1 MSGMQIQELIEAGVH
16 FGHRS
21 SRWHPAMAPYIHQK
35 HNKIHVIDLRETVRG
50 IVRAQHFLEH
60 IVEAGHEVVF
70 VGTKSQARE
79 VVREQS
85 ARCGMHF
92 CVHRWLG
99 GTLTNYQTIRSR
111 LRRLE
116 ELEKALSDES
126 ISRRGKKEIAR
137 MERER
142 RKIFRN
148 LEGVRNMNR
157 LPGALIAVDVL
168 RDQIAVKEA
177 RKRNIP
183 VIGIVDTDCDPRLV
197 DIAIP
202 GNDDAFRSI
211 EVILSQLVD
220 SIIAG
225 KDKLEARQKEE
236 AQKKAA
242 EEQKAKLK
250 EKERSTTDLEEA
262 RSKPYSAPQP
272 APGASEASAEKS
284 KPSIVVTP
292 GKKTSEAKDTSD
304 SDDDSATTVGDSAET
319 K

>member
-21 SRWHPAMAPYIHQK
+21 SRWHPSMAPYIHQK

-50 IVRAQHFLEH
+50 IVRAQYFLSN
-60 IVEAGHEVVF
+60 IVEAGHDVVF

-116 ELEKALSDES
+116 ELEQALSDES
-126 ISRRGKKEIAR
+126 VSKRGKKELAK

-157 LPGALIAVDVL
+157 LPGALIAVDVR
-168 RDQIAVKEA
+168 RDEIAVREA

-183 VIGIVDTDCDPRLV
+183 VIGIVDTDCDPSLV
-197 DIAIP
+197 DIVIP

-225 KDKLEARQKEE
+225 KDKLEAKQKEE
-236 AQKKAA
+236 ASRKSAD
-242 EEQKAKLK
+242 EQKAKLK
-250 EKERSTTDLEEA
+250 EKERSPTDLKEA
-262 RSKPYSAPQP
+262 RSKPYDPPQP
-272 APGASEASAEKS
+272 APGVSDATEDKAKPKIVVAPDMKKTESDQASESTEVSKASDGDN
-284 KPSIVVTP
+284 P
-292 GKKTSEAKDTSD
+292 D
-304 SDDDSATTVGDSAET
+304 S
-319 K
+319 

>member
-50 IVRAQHFLEH
+50 IVRSQHFLEN
-60 IVEAGHEVVF
+60 IVEAGHDVVF

-116 ELEKALSDES
+116 ELERDLSDES
-126 ISRRGKKEIAR
+126 AAKRGKKEIAS

-157 LPGALIAVDVL
+157 LPGALIAVDVR
-168 RDQIAVKEA
+168 RDEIAVKEA

-183 VIGIVDTDCDPRLV
+183 VIGIIDTDCDPSLV

-202 GNDDAFRSI
+202 GNDDAYRSI

-225 KDKLEARQKEE
+225 KDKLTARQQEE
-236 AQKKAA
+236 AAKKAA
-242 EEQKAKLK
+242 EEKRSKTK
-250 EKERSTTDLEEA
+250 EKSRSTDLKEA
-262 RSKPYSAPQP
+262 RSKPYNPPQP
-272 APGASEASAEKS
+272 APGVEETQDDKQ
-284 KPSIVVTP
+284 KPKIVVAPDKKKGTEAAAPPKDDAKETP
-292 GKKTSEAKDTSD
+292 EP
-304 SDDDSATTVGDSAET
+304 EQQ
-319 K
+319 

>member
-1 MSGMQIQELIEAGVH
+1 MPGLQIKELIEAGVH

-35 HNKIHVIDLRETVRG
+35 HNRNHVIDLRQTVRG
-50 IVRAQHFLEH
+50 LVRAKHFLEK
-60 IVEAGHEVVF
+60 IVEAGHDVVF

-85 ARCGMHF
+85 GRCGMHF

-116 ELEKALSDES
+116 ELERDLADDTAVRS
-126 ISRRGKKEIAR
+126 KKEISR

-157 LPGALIAVDVL
+157 MPGALIAVDIR
-168 RDQIAVKEA
+168 RDEIAVKEA
-177 RKRNIP
+177 RGLNIP
-183 VIGIVDTDCDPRLV
+183 IISIVDTDCDPNMV
-197 DIAIP
+197 DLPIP

-211 EVILSQLVD
+211 EVILSQLAD

-236 AQKKAA
+236 AAKKASV
-242 EEQKAKLK
+242 EETSRRK
-250 EKERSTTDLEEA
+250 EKELYVNVEEA
-262 RSKPYSAPQP
+262 RAKPFTPPQAAPGVDQP
-272 APGASEASAEKS
+272 ADT
-284 KPSIVVTP
+284 KPKPKIVVAP
-292 GKKTSEAKDTSD
+292 DKKKTE
-304 SDDDSATTVGDSAET
+304 E
-319 K
+319 

>member
-35 HNKIHVIDLRETVRG
+35 HNRNHVIDLRQTVRG
-50 IVRAQHFLEH
+50 IVRAKHFLES

-70 VGTKSQARE
+70 VGTKSQARD

-85 ARCGMHF
+85 GRCGMHF

-99 GTLTNYQTIRSR
+99 GTLTNFKTIRSR

-116 ELEKALSDES
+116 ELERDLADETA
-126 ISRRGKKEIAR
+126 SRSKKELSK

-157 LPGALIAVDVL
+157 IPAALIAVDIR
-168 RDQIAVKEA
+168 RDEIAVKEA
-177 RKRNIP
+177 RGLGIP
-183 VIGIVDTDCDPRLV
+183 IISIVDTDCDPNMV
-197 DIAIP
+197 DLPIP
-202 GNDDAFRSI
+202 GNDDAYRSI
-211 EVILSQLVD
+211 EVILSQLAD

-225 KDKLEARQKEE
+225 KDKLIARQEKE
-236 AQKKAA
+236 AAKKSSD
-242 EEQKAKLK
+242 EEIARRK
-250 EKERSTTDLEEA
+250 EKERNVDLEEA
-262 RSKPYSAPQP
+262 RSKPYNPPQP
-272 APGASEASAEKS
+272 APGVDATDDS
-284 KPSIVVTP
+284 KAKPKIVVAP
-292 GKKTSEAKDTSD
+292 DKKKSE
-304 SDDDSATTVGDSAET
+304 E
-319 K
+319 

>member
-1 MSGMQIQELIEAGVH
+1 MKHVFRGIPVERPPVRNNERKPEMSGLQIKELIEAGVH

-35 HNKIHVIDLRETVRG
+35 HNKNHVIDLRQTVRG
-50 IVRAQHFLEH
+50 IVRAKHFLEH

-85 ARCGMHF
+85 GRCGMHF

-116 ELEKALSDES
+116 ELEKDLADES
-126 ISRRGKKEIAR
+126 VVRTKKELSK

-157 LPGALIAVDVL
+157 LPGALIAVDIR
-168 RDQIAVKEA
+168 RDEIAVKEA
-177 RKRNIP
+177 RGLNIP
-183 VIGIVDTDCDPRLV
+183 IISIVDTDCDPNLV
-197 DIAIP
+197 DLPIP
-202 GNDDAFRSI
+202 GNDDAYRSI
-211 EVILSQLVD
+211 EVILSQLAD

-225 KDKLEARQKEE
+225 KDKLQARQQEE
-236 AQKKAA
+236 AAKKASD
-242 EEQKAKLK
+242 EERASKK
-250 EKERSTTDLEEA
+250 EKERTVSPEEA
-262 RSKPYSAPQP
+262 RSKPYTPPQP
-272 APGASEASAEKS
+272 APGVDQTEEVKS
-284 KPSIVVTP
+284 KPKIVVTP
-292 GKKTSEAKDTSD
+292 DKKKES
-304 SDDDSATTVGDSAET
+304 
-319 K
+319 

>member
-1 MSGMQIQELIEAGVH
+1 MQIQELIEAGVH

-50 IVRAQHFLEH
+50 IVRAQHFLEN
-60 IVEAGHEVVF
+60 IVEAGHDIVF

-116 ELEKALSDES
+116 ELEKDLSDEGVS
-126 ISRRGKKEIAR
+126 KRGKKEIAR

-157 LPGALIAVDVL
+157 LPGALIAVDVR
-168 RDQIAVKEA
+168 RDEIAVKEA

-183 VIGIVDTDCDPRLV
+183 VIGIVDTDCDPSLV
-197 DIAIP
+197 DIVIP

-225 KDKLEARQKEE
+225 KDKLTARQQ
-236 AQKKAA
+236 ADAAKKAA
-242 EEQKAKLK
+242 EEIKTKVK
-250 EKERSTTDLEEA
+250 EKERNTDLKEA
-262 RSKPYSAPQP
+262 RSKPYNPPQP
-272 APGASEASAEKS
+272 APGVDEAPDDAQ
-284 KPSIVVTP
+284 KPKIVVTP
-292 GKKTSEAKDTSD
+292 DKNKTEPAPQKSDEDAGASEKNQS
-304 SDDDSATTVGDSAET
+304 SS
-319 K
+319 